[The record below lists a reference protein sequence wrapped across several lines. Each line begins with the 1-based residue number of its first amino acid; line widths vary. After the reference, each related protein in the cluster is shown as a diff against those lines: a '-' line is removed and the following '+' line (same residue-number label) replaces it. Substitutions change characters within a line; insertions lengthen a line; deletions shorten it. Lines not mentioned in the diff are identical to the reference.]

1 MAGSGMG
8 QLPERVYI
16 IDDDPTTCRYFEALL
31 TSDGYRCGVLHSPQ
45 DFLDSYHHQEPGCVL
60 LDVRLPEMSGPQLQQ
75 KLNRMGAVIPI
86 IFVTAHADVPMAV
99 EAMREGAFGVLEKPV
114 SNDQL
119 LSTVRS
125 AVESDRE
132 LRQKLRAREQILER
146 FRSLTSRENDVLL
159 GLLAGG
165 TNKVLAGDLN
175 LSQRTIELHRSRI
188 MEKLGTRSLAQLAR
202 MAMDAGFI
210 PPNLT

>member
-1 MAGSGMG
+1 M
-8 QLPERVYI
+8 
-16 IDDDPTTCRYFEALL
+16 
-31 TSDGYRCGVLHSPQ
+31 
-45 DFLDSYHHQEPGCVL
+45 L